1 MQIKIERKLNK
12 KVRDVSRAL
21 GVDEKQVITRAL
33 LLYLESVKKT
43 MDLKKELEAW
53 DELSD
58 EALRSMK
65 L

>member
-1 MQIKIERKLNK
+1 MKIKIEEKLDK
-12 KVRDVSRAL
+12 KVRDISRAL
-21 GVDEKQVITRAL
+21 GVDEKQVVTRAL

-43 MDLKKELEAW
+43 MDLKRELEAW

-58 EALRSMK
+58 EALRDMK